1 MEDNYHAYFIKLG
14 KICLGIC
21 LIVEILDH
29 FRPFIFGKNVLIR
42 GIQHLFKKTTKESA
56 IGKGYP
62 SVSVN
67 PRPTDRASIRIPGVF
82 EYMFIIRDFVSN
94 TEY

>member
-29 FRPFIFGKNVLIR
+29 FRPFIFGKKCFNK
-42 GIQHLFKKTTKESA
+42 GDTTP
-56 IGKGYP
+56 I
-62 SVSVN
+62 
-67 PRPTDRASIRIPGVF
+67 
-82 EYMFIIRDFVSN
+82 
-94 TEY
+94 